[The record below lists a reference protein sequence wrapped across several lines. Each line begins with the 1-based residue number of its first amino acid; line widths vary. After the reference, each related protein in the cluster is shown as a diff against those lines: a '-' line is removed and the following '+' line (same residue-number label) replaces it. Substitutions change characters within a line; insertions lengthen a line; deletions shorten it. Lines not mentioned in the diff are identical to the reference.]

1 MVHPVP
7 LKTASPSWPPSGPSG
22 CFPPNIQVKNKLHVQ
37 LKTSQWILV
46 AEQQR
51 HHRLNHVGRNHH
63 GLSIWGSFRFDPLV
77 SFLPISRYLFN
88 CSFGSTSAQMS
99 ISCWRLLRPV
109 ERAVAQWLR
118 KMGSWHNCRI
128 SWSEMSRDVKVMRC
142 SCTIL
147 RPHSEVFKTKRVCS
161 HVWSCG
167 AGVQKHLCAYV
178 KNCITDTA
186 TIGEE
191 PDEPLSIESSVI
203 LKELV
208 GYSVL

>member
-88 CSFGSTSAQMS
+88 CSFGNTSAQMS
-99 ISCWRLLRPV
+99 IICWRLLRPV

-161 HVWSCG
+161 HVPSCG
-167 AGVQKHLCAYV
+167 AETSLRLCQELHHRYSNDWWGAWR
-178 KNCITDTA
+178 A
-186 TIGEE
+186 T
-191 PDEPLSIESSVI
+191 VHR
-203 LKELV
+203 
-208 GYSVL
+208 VLCDLERTGRI